1 MRMLL
6 NDMKRALERG
16 VKIRILTG
24 NYLGITQP
32 SALYL
37 IKSEL
42 GDRVDLRLYNETSRS
57 FHPKSYIFHYES
69 SNEIYIGSSNISKS
83 ALTSGIEWNYRFS
96 DTLDKKNYE
105 LFYATFEDLFL
116 NHSII
121 IDDEELK
128 RYSKAWKKPAVSK
141 DLAKYDATEDGEDR
155 NAENVRMLYR
165 PRGAQIEALYALQES
180 RMEGAAKGLV
190 YAATGIGKTY
200 LAAFD
205 SAKYKRVLFVAHREE
220 ILKQA
225 VVSFKNV
232 RNSADYGFFDGKEKD
247 RDKSVIFASVATLGR
262 TEYLNETYF
271 PADYFEYV
279 IIDEF
284 HHAVTDQYRRIVE
297 YFQPQFLL
305 GLTATP
311 ERMDGKNI
319 YEICDYNVP
328 YQISLKEAINKGMLV
343 PFHYYGVYDET
354 DYSGL
359 RIVKGRYDE
368 QELNQAYIGNERRYD
383 LIYKYYR
390 KYRSLRAIGFCC
402 SRQHAED
409 MAKEFCQRG
418 IASAA
423 VYSGENGAYA
433 EERNEAIRKLKNG
446 EIRVIF
452 SVDMFNPV
460 LEEFEAQLLKTDH
473 ELTGLYSKVFEEI
486 VGKVKRFG
494 GTKENET
501 IIQINSTLGRQ
512 ELIKDN
518 TVMTYKSGDQ
528 ELPESYNG
536 LGYLNLISIIIQIET
551 IMAEFRC
558 DSDKEKM
565 PADINILF
573 IEEPEAHT
581 HPQLQYIF
589 IKNIKELLREGKKCK
604 DGSDIVVQT
613 LITTHSS
620 HIVAECDFDDIKYFC
635 RVSPYAVISKN
646 LCSLEAEYKDETDPN
661 NKRYKFLKQYLTLNY
676 AEVFFADKVILYE
689 GDTERILLPAMMR
702 KIDQEEKA
710 SGMPLLS
717 QNISIIAAGANS
729 QLFSPLLAFLDIKT
743 LIITDIDAVKKKEIK
758 GKGTY
763 YVACEV
769 EKGEKTSNHAL
780 NYYFKEALENW
791 GRNDLTFFKKQNA
804 RQKVLSYIQK
814 NWQQNE
820 DGKLMIAYQTKEE
833 NGKEYY
839 PRSFEDAFFC
849 CNRQFII
856 DNISNFHCLK
866 NKKYF
871 DEKDESGIYQYSP
884 YELAEKCVKSKP
896 AFPMEVLLNSESDGK
911 CDYSNWKIPSY
922 IKEGLLW
929 LKQD

>member
-1 MRMLL
+1 MRKNIINIYNANVFSEGKGPGIRYDDFNLEFKLRLTDCIACKKSEWDNTDIQGIELFLYIEYNESDNIANISPLLMDLDPDNHMVVLKIEYVL
-6 NDMKRALERG
+6 NDINQLKMDYDKYFEKL
-16 VKIRILTG
+16 
-24 NYLGITQP
+24 
-32 SALYL
+32 
-37 IKSEL
+37 
-42 GDRVDLRLYNETSRS
+42 
-57 FHPKSYIFHYES
+57 S
-69 SNEIYIGSSNISKS
+69 SG
-83 ALTSGIEWNYRFS
+83 
-96 DTLDKKNYE
+96 KKNARNKQQ
-105 LFYATFEDLFL
+105 LFERF
-116 NHSII
+116 
-121 IDDEELK
+121 
-128 RYSKAWKKPAVSK
+128 
-141 DLAKYDATEDGEDR
+141 
-155 NAENVRMLYR
+155 M
-165 PRGAQIEALYALQES
+165 
-180 RMEGAAKGLV
+180 
-190 YAATGIGKTY
+190 
-200 LAAFD
+200 
-205 SAKYKRVLFVAHREE
+205 
-220 ILKQA
+220 
-225 VVSFKNV
+225 
-232 RNSADYGFFDGKEKD
+232 
-247 RDKSVIFASVATLGR
+247 RDKSKNYFKTVYKAIKYDYTIHECNPDIFTILDKNILHLS
-262 TEYLNETYF
+262 
-271 PADYFEYV
+271 
-279 IIDEF
+279 
-284 HHAVTDQYRRIVE
+284 RIVSIKSI
-297 YFQPQFLL
+297 
-305 GLTATP
+305 GAK
-311 ERMDGKNI
+311 R
-319 YEICDYNVP
+319 
-328 YQISLKEAINKGMLV
+328 
-343 PFHYYGVYDET
+343 ET
-354 DYSGL
+354 DNKENDTSLSSLSNQYYE
-359 RIVKGRYDE
+359 RVKG
-368 QELNQAYIGNERRYD
+368 
-383 LIYKYYR
+383 
-390 KYRSLRAIGFCC
+390 
-402 SRQHAED
+402 
-409 MAKEFCQRG
+409 
-418 IASAA
+418 
-423 VYSGENGAYA
+423 
-433 EERNEAIRKLKNG
+433 EAG
-446 EIRVIF
+446 
-452 SVDMFNPV
+452 DPV

-702 KIDQEEKA
+702 KIDQEEEA

>member
-1 MRMLL
+1 M
-6 NDMKRALERG
+6 EI
-16 VKIRILTG
+16 VKIRVK
-24 NYLGITQP
+24 NYRALKDFSMDWQKDLSLIIGKNNCGKTSLLSIMQTFFSEGKGPGIRYDDFN
-32 SALYL
+32 LEF
-37 IKSEL
+37 K
-42 GDRVDLRLYNETSRS
+42 LRLTDCIACKKTEWDNTDIQGIELFLYIEYNENDN
-57 FHPKSYIFHYES
+57 IA
-69 SNEIYIGSSNISKS
+69 NISPLLMDLDPDNHMVVLKIEYILNDIDQLKTDYNKYFEKLS
-83 ALTSGIEWNYRFS
+83 SG
-96 DTLDKKNYE
+96 KKNTRNKQQ
-105 LFYATFEDLFL
+105 LFERF
-116 NHSII
+116 
-121 IDDEELK
+121 
-128 RYSKAWKKPAVSK
+128 
-141 DLAKYDATEDGEDR
+141 
-155 NAENVRMLYR
+155 M
-165 PRGAQIEALYALQES
+165 
-180 RMEGAAKGLV
+180 
-190 YAATGIGKTY
+190 
-200 LAAFD
+200 
-205 SAKYKRVLFVAHREE
+205 
-220 ILKQA
+220 
-225 VVSFKNV
+225 
-232 RNSADYGFFDGKEKD
+232 
-247 RDKSVIFASVATLGR
+247 RDKSKNYFKTVYKAVKYDYTIHECNPDIFTILDKNILHLS
-262 TEYLNETYF
+262 
-271 PADYFEYV
+271 
-279 IIDEF
+279 
-284 HHAVTDQYRRIVE
+284 RIVSIKSI
-297 YFQPQFLL
+297 
-305 GLTATP
+305 GAK
-311 ERMDGKNI
+311 R
-319 YEICDYNVP
+319 
-328 YQISLKEAINKGMLV
+328 
-343 PFHYYGVYDET
+343 ET
-354 DYSGL
+354 DNKENDTSLSSLSNQYYE
-359 RIVKGRYDE
+359 RVKG
-368 QELNQAYIGNERRYD
+368 
-383 LIYKYYR
+383 
-390 KYRSLRAIGFCC
+390 
-402 SRQHAED
+402 
-409 MAKEFCQRG
+409 
-418 IASAA
+418 
-423 VYSGENGAYA
+423 
-433 EERNEAIRKLKNG
+433 EAG
-446 EIRVIF
+446 
-452 SVDMFNPV
+452 DPV

-473 ELTGLYSKVFEEI
+473 ELTGLYLKVFEEI
-486 VGKVKRFG
+486 VRKVKRFG

-518 TVMTYKSGDQ
+518 TIMTYKSGSQ

-702 KIDQEEKA
+702 KIDQEEETL
-710 SGMPLLS
+710 GMPLSS

-791 GRNDLTFFKKQNA
+791 GRNDLTFIKKRHA

>member
-1 MRMLL
+1 M
-6 NDMKRALERG
+6 EI
-16 VKIRILTG
+16 VKIRVK
-24 NYLGITQP
+24 NYRALKDFSMDWQKTLSLIIGKNNCGKTSLISIMQTFFSEGKGPGIRYDDFN
-32 SALYL
+32 LEF
-37 IKSEL
+37 K
-42 GDRVDLRLYNETSRS
+42 LRLTDCIACKKSVWDNTDIQGIELFLYIEYNESDN
-57 FHPKSYIFHYES
+57 IA
-69 SNEIYIGSSNISKS
+69 NISPLLMDLDPDNHMVVLKIEYVLNDINQLKMDYDKYFEKLS
-83 ALTSGIEWNYRFS
+83 SG
-96 DTLDKKNYE
+96 KKNARNKQQ
-105 LFYATFEDLFL
+105 LFERF
-116 NHSII
+116 
-121 IDDEELK
+121 
-128 RYSKAWKKPAVSK
+128 
-141 DLAKYDATEDGEDR
+141 
-155 NAENVRMLYR
+155 M
-165 PRGAQIEALYALQES
+165 
-180 RMEGAAKGLV
+180 
-190 YAATGIGKTY
+190 
-200 LAAFD
+200 
-205 SAKYKRVLFVAHREE
+205 
-220 ILKQA
+220 
-225 VVSFKNV
+225 
-232 RNSADYGFFDGKEKD
+232 
-247 RDKSVIFASVATLGR
+247 RDKSKNYFKTVYKAIKYDYTIHECNPDIFTILDKNILHLS
-262 TEYLNETYF
+262 
-271 PADYFEYV
+271 
-279 IIDEF
+279 
-284 HHAVTDQYRRIVE
+284 RIVSIKSI
-297 YFQPQFLL
+297 
-305 GLTATP
+305 GAK
-311 ERMDGKNI
+311 R
-319 YEICDYNVP
+319 
-328 YQISLKEAINKGMLV
+328 
-343 PFHYYGVYDET
+343 ET
-354 DYSGL
+354 DNKENDTSLSSLSNQYYE
-359 RIVKGRYDE
+359 RVKG
-368 QELNQAYIGNERRYD
+368 
-383 LIYKYYR
+383 
-390 KYRSLRAIGFCC
+390 
-402 SRQHAED
+402 
-409 MAKEFCQRG
+409 
-418 IASAA
+418 
-423 VYSGENGAYA
+423 
-433 EERNEAIRKLKNG
+433 EAG
-446 EIRVIF
+446 
-452 SVDMFNPV
+452 DPV

-702 KIDQEEKA
+702 KIDQEEEA

>member
-1 MRMLL
+1 M
-6 NDMKRALERG
+6 EI
-16 VKIRILTG
+16 VKIRVKNYRALKDFSMDWQKTLSLIIGKNNCGKTSLISIMQTFFSEGKGPGIRYDDFNLEFKLRLTDC
-24 NYLGITQP
+24 I
-32 SALYL
+32 ACK
-37 IKSEL
+37 KSEWDNTDIQGIEL
-42 GDRVDLRLYNETSRS
+42 FLYIEYNESDN
-57 FHPKSYIFHYES
+57 IA
-69 SNEIYIGSSNISKS
+69 NISPLLMDLDPDNHMVVLKIEYVLNDINQLKMDYDKYFEKLS
-83 ALTSGIEWNYRFS
+83 SG
-96 DTLDKKNYE
+96 KKNARNKQQ
-105 LFYATFEDLFL
+105 LFERF
-116 NHSII
+116 
-121 IDDEELK
+121 
-128 RYSKAWKKPAVSK
+128 
-141 DLAKYDATEDGEDR
+141 
-155 NAENVRMLYR
+155 M
-165 PRGAQIEALYALQES
+165 
-180 RMEGAAKGLV
+180 
-190 YAATGIGKTY
+190 
-200 LAAFD
+200 
-205 SAKYKRVLFVAHREE
+205 
-220 ILKQA
+220 
-225 VVSFKNV
+225 
-232 RNSADYGFFDGKEKD
+232 
-247 RDKSVIFASVATLGR
+247 RDKSKNYFKTVYKAIKYDYTIHECNPDIFTILDKNILHLS
-262 TEYLNETYF
+262 
-271 PADYFEYV
+271 
-279 IIDEF
+279 
-284 HHAVTDQYRRIVE
+284 RIVSIKSI
-297 YFQPQFLL
+297 
-305 GLTATP
+305 GAK
-311 ERMDGKNI
+311 R
-319 YEICDYNVP
+319 
-328 YQISLKEAINKGMLV
+328 
-343 PFHYYGVYDET
+343 ET
-354 DYSGL
+354 DNKENDTSLSSLSNQYYE
-359 RIVKGRYDE
+359 RVKG
-368 QELNQAYIGNERRYD
+368 
-383 LIYKYYR
+383 
-390 KYRSLRAIGFCC
+390 
-402 SRQHAED
+402 
-409 MAKEFCQRG
+409 
-418 IASAA
+418 
-423 VYSGENGAYA
+423 
-433 EERNEAIRKLKNG
+433 EAG
-446 EIRVIF
+446 
-452 SVDMFNPV
+452 DPV

-702 KIDQEEKA
+702 KIDQEEEA

-849 CNRQFII
+849 YASFFYHTIFHIWCIRII
-856 DNISNFHCLK
+856 
-866 NKKYF
+866 
-871 DEKDESGIYQYSP
+871 
-884 YELAEKCVKSKP
+884 
-896 AFPMEVLLNSESDGK
+896 
-911 CDYSNWKIPSY
+911 
-922 IKEGLLW
+922 
-929 LKQD
+929 

>member
-1 MRMLL
+1 M
-6 NDMKRALERG
+6 EI
-16 VKIRILTG
+16 VKIRVKNYRALKDFSMDWQKPLSLIIGKNNCGKTSLISIMQTFFSEGKGPGIRYDDFNLEFKLRLTDC
-24 NYLGITQP
+24 I
-32 SALYL
+32 ACK
-37 IKSEL
+37 KSEWDNTDIQGIEL
-42 GDRVDLRLYNETSRS
+42 FLYIEYNESDN
-57 FHPKSYIFHYES
+57 IA
-69 SNEIYIGSSNISKS
+69 NISPLLMDLDPDNHMVVLKIEYVLNDINQLKMDYDKYFEKLS
-83 ALTSGIEWNYRFS
+83 SG
-96 DTLDKKNYE
+96 KKNARNKQQ
-105 LFYATFEDLFL
+105 LFERF
-116 NHSII
+116 
-121 IDDEELK
+121 
-128 RYSKAWKKPAVSK
+128 
-141 DLAKYDATEDGEDR
+141 
-155 NAENVRMLYR
+155 M
-165 PRGAQIEALYALQES
+165 
-180 RMEGAAKGLV
+180 
-190 YAATGIGKTY
+190 
-200 LAAFD
+200 
-205 SAKYKRVLFVAHREE
+205 
-220 ILKQA
+220 
-225 VVSFKNV
+225 
-232 RNSADYGFFDGKEKD
+232 
-247 RDKSVIFASVATLGR
+247 RDKSKKYFKTVYKAIKYDYTIHECNPDIFTILDKNILHLS
-262 TEYLNETYF
+262 
-271 PADYFEYV
+271 
-279 IIDEF
+279 
-284 HHAVTDQYRRIVE
+284 RIVSIKSI
-297 YFQPQFLL
+297 
-305 GLTATP
+305 GAK
-311 ERMDGKNI
+311 R
-319 YEICDYNVP
+319 
-328 YQISLKEAINKGMLV
+328 
-343 PFHYYGVYDET
+343 ET
-354 DYSGL
+354 DNKENDTSLSSLSNQYYE
-359 RIVKGRYDE
+359 RVKG
-368 QELNQAYIGNERRYD
+368 
-383 LIYKYYR
+383 
-390 KYRSLRAIGFCC
+390 
-402 SRQHAED
+402 
-409 MAKEFCQRG
+409 
-418 IASAA
+418 
-423 VYSGENGAYA
+423 
-433 EERNEAIRKLKNG
+433 EAG
-446 EIRVIF
+446 
-452 SVDMFNPV
+452 DPV

-702 KIDQEEKA
+702 KIDQEEEA

-791 GRNDLTFFKKQNA
+791 GRNDLTNDLTFFKKQNA
-804 RQKVLSYIQK
+804 KQKVLSYIQK

>member
-1 MRMLL
+1 MDWQKTLSLIIGKNNCGKTSLISIMQTFFSEGKGPGIRYDDFNLEFKLRL
-6 NDMKRALERG
+6 NDCIACK
-16 VKIRILTG
+16 
-24 NYLGITQP
+24 
-32 SALYL
+32 
-37 IKSEL
+37 KSEWDNTDIQGIEL
-42 GDRVDLRLYNETSRS
+42 FLYIEYNESDN
-57 FHPKSYIFHYES
+57 IA
-69 SNEIYIGSSNISKS
+69 NISPLLMDLDPDNHMVVLKIEYVLNDINQLKMDYDKYFEKLS
-83 ALTSGIEWNYRFS
+83 SG
-96 DTLDKKNYE
+96 KKNARNKQQ
-105 LFYATFEDLFL
+105 LFERF
-116 NHSII
+116 
-121 IDDEELK
+121 
-128 RYSKAWKKPAVSK
+128 
-141 DLAKYDATEDGEDR
+141 
-155 NAENVRMLYR
+155 M
-165 PRGAQIEALYALQES
+165 
-180 RMEGAAKGLV
+180 
-190 YAATGIGKTY
+190 
-200 LAAFD
+200 
-205 SAKYKRVLFVAHREE
+205 
-220 ILKQA
+220 
-225 VVSFKNV
+225 
-232 RNSADYGFFDGKEKD
+232 
-247 RDKSVIFASVATLGR
+247 RDKSKNYFKTVYKAIKYDYTIHECNPDIFTILDKNILHLS
-262 TEYLNETYF
+262 
-271 PADYFEYV
+271 
-279 IIDEF
+279 
-284 HHAVTDQYRRIVE
+284 RIVSIKSI
-297 YFQPQFLL
+297 
-305 GLTATP
+305 GAK
-311 ERMDGKNI
+311 R
-319 YEICDYNVP
+319 
-328 YQISLKEAINKGMLV
+328 
-343 PFHYYGVYDET
+343 ET
-354 DYSGL
+354 DNKENDTSLSSLSNQYYE
-359 RIVKGRYDE
+359 RVKG
-368 QELNQAYIGNERRYD
+368 
-383 LIYKYYR
+383 
-390 KYRSLRAIGFCC
+390 
-402 SRQHAED
+402 
-409 MAKEFCQRG
+409 
-418 IASAA
+418 
-423 VYSGENGAYA
+423 
-433 EERNEAIRKLKNG
+433 EAG
-446 EIRVIF
+446 
-452 SVDMFNPV
+452 DPV

-702 KIDQEEKA
+702 KIDQEEEA

>member
-1 MRMLL
+1 M
-6 NDMKRALERG
+6 EI
-16 VKIRILTG
+16 VKIRVK
-24 NYLGITQP
+24 NYRALKDFSMDWQKTLSLIIGKNNCGKTSLISIMQTFFSEGKGPGIRYDDFNLEFKLRLNDCI
-32 SALYL
+32 ACK
-37 IKSEL
+37 KSEWDNTDIQGIEL
-42 GDRVDLRLYNETSRS
+42 FLYIEYNESDN
-57 FHPKSYIFHYES
+57 IA
-69 SNEIYIGSSNISKS
+69 NISPLLMDLDPDNHMVVLKIEYVLNDINQLKMDYDKYFEKLS
-83 ALTSGIEWNYRFS
+83 SG
-96 DTLDKKNYE
+96 KKNARNKQQ
-105 LFYATFEDLFL
+105 LFERF
-116 NHSII
+116 
-121 IDDEELK
+121 
-128 RYSKAWKKPAVSK
+128 
-141 DLAKYDATEDGEDR
+141 
-155 NAENVRMLYR
+155 M
-165 PRGAQIEALYALQES
+165 
-180 RMEGAAKGLV
+180 
-190 YAATGIGKTY
+190 
-200 LAAFD
+200 
-205 SAKYKRVLFVAHREE
+205 
-220 ILKQA
+220 
-225 VVSFKNV
+225 
-232 RNSADYGFFDGKEKD
+232 
-247 RDKSVIFASVATLGR
+247 RDKSKNYFKTVYKAIKYDYTIHECNPDIFTILDKNILHLS
-262 TEYLNETYF
+262 
-271 PADYFEYV
+271 
-279 IIDEF
+279 
-284 HHAVTDQYRRIVE
+284 RIVSIKSI
-297 YFQPQFLL
+297 
-305 GLTATP
+305 GAK
-311 ERMDGKNI
+311 R
-319 YEICDYNVP
+319 
-328 YQISLKEAINKGMLV
+328 
-343 PFHYYGVYDET
+343 ET
-354 DYSGL
+354 DNKENDTSLSSLSNQYYE
-359 RIVKGRYDE
+359 RVKG
-368 QELNQAYIGNERRYD
+368 
-383 LIYKYYR
+383 
-390 KYRSLRAIGFCC
+390 
-402 SRQHAED
+402 
-409 MAKEFCQRG
+409 
-418 IASAA
+418 
-423 VYSGENGAYA
+423 
-433 EERNEAIRKLKNG
+433 EAG
-446 EIRVIF
+446 
-452 SVDMFNPV
+452 DPV

-702 KIDQEEKA
+702 KIDQEEEA

-791 GRNDLTFFKKQNA
+791 GKNDLTFFKRQNA

>member
-1 MRMLL
+1 MDWQKDLSLIIGKNNCGKTSLLSIMQTFFSEGKGQGIRYDDFNLEFKLRLTNCIAYKKSEWDSTDIQGIELFLYIEYNENDNIANISPLLMDLDPDNHMVVLKIEYIL
-6 NDMKRALERG
+6 NDIDQLKTDYDKYFEKL
-16 VKIRILTG
+16 
-24 NYLGITQP
+24 
-32 SALYL
+32 
-37 IKSEL
+37 
-42 GDRVDLRLYNETSRS
+42 
-57 FHPKSYIFHYES
+57 S
-69 SNEIYIGSSNISKS
+69 SG
-83 ALTSGIEWNYRFS
+83 
-96 DTLDKKNYE
+96 KKNAKNKQQ
-105 LFYATFEDLFL
+105 LFERF
-116 NHSII
+116 
-121 IDDEELK
+121 
-128 RYSKAWKKPAVSK
+128 
-141 DLAKYDATEDGEDR
+141 
-155 NAENVRMLYR
+155 M
-165 PRGAQIEALYALQES
+165 
-180 RMEGAAKGLV
+180 
-190 YAATGIGKTY
+190 
-200 LAAFD
+200 
-205 SAKYKRVLFVAHREE
+205 
-220 ILKQA
+220 
-225 VVSFKNV
+225 
-232 RNSADYGFFDGKEKD
+232 
-247 RDKSVIFASVATLGR
+247 RDKSKNYFKTVYKAVKYDYTIHECNPDIFTILDKNILHLS
-262 TEYLNETYF
+262 
-271 PADYFEYV
+271 
-279 IIDEF
+279 
-284 HHAVTDQYRRIVE
+284 RIVSIKSI
-297 YFQPQFLL
+297 
-305 GLTATP
+305 GAK
-311 ERMDGKNI
+311 R
-319 YEICDYNVP
+319 
-328 YQISLKEAINKGMLV
+328 
-343 PFHYYGVYDET
+343 ET
-354 DYSGL
+354 DNKENDTSLSSLSNQYYE
-359 RIVKGRYDE
+359 RVKG
-368 QELNQAYIGNERRYD
+368 
-383 LIYKYYR
+383 
-390 KYRSLRAIGFCC
+390 
-402 SRQHAED
+402 
-409 MAKEFCQRG
+409 
-418 IASAA
+418 
-423 VYSGENGAYA
+423 
-433 EERNEAIRKLKNG
+433 EAG
-446 EIRVIF
+446 
-452 SVDMFNPV
+452 DPV

-486 VGKVKRFG
+486 VRKVKRFG

-518 TVMTYKSGDQ
+518 TIMTYKSGSQ

-604 DGSDIVVQT
+604 DGLDIVVQT

-702 KIDQEEKA
+702 KIDQEEETL
-710 SGMPLLS
+710 GMSLLS

-743 LIITDIDAVKKKEIK
+743 LIITDIDAVKKKKIK

-791 GRNDLTFFKKQNA
+791 GRNDLTFFKKRNA

>member
-1 MRMLL
+1 M
-6 NDMKRALERG
+6 EI
-16 VKIRILTG
+16 VKIRVKNYRALKDFSMDWQKTLSLIIGKNNCGKTSLISIMQTFFSEGKGPGIRYDDFNLEFKLRLTDC
-24 NYLGITQP
+24 I
-32 SALYL
+32 ACK
-37 IKSEL
+37 KSEWDNTDIQGIEL
-42 GDRVDLRLYNETSRS
+42 FLYIEYNESDN
-57 FHPKSYIFHYES
+57 IA
-69 SNEIYIGSSNISKS
+69 NISPLLMDLDPDNHMVVLKIEYVLNDINQLKMDYDKYFEKLS
-83 ALTSGIEWNYRFS
+83 SG
-96 DTLDKKNYE
+96 KKNARNKQQ
-105 LFYATFEDLFL
+105 LFERF
-116 NHSII
+116 
-121 IDDEELK
+121 
-128 RYSKAWKKPAVSK
+128 
-141 DLAKYDATEDGEDR
+141 
-155 NAENVRMLYR
+155 M
-165 PRGAQIEALYALQES
+165 
-180 RMEGAAKGLV
+180 
-190 YAATGIGKTY
+190 
-200 LAAFD
+200 
-205 SAKYKRVLFVAHREE
+205 
-220 ILKQA
+220 
-225 VVSFKNV
+225 
-232 RNSADYGFFDGKEKD
+232 
-247 RDKSVIFASVATLGR
+247 RDKSKNYFKTVYKAIKYDYTIHECNPDIFTILDKNILHLS
-262 TEYLNETYF
+262 
-271 PADYFEYV
+271 
-279 IIDEF
+279 
-284 HHAVTDQYRRIVE
+284 RIVSIKSI
-297 YFQPQFLL
+297 
-305 GLTATP
+305 GAK
-311 ERMDGKNI
+311 R
-319 YEICDYNVP
+319 
-328 YQISLKEAINKGMLV
+328 
-343 PFHYYGVYDET
+343 ET
-354 DYSGL
+354 DNKENDTSLSSLSNQYYE
-359 RIVKGRYDE
+359 RVKG
-368 QELNQAYIGNERRYD
+368 
-383 LIYKYYR
+383 
-390 KYRSLRAIGFCC
+390 
-402 SRQHAED
+402 
-409 MAKEFCQRG
+409 
-418 IASAA
+418 
-423 VYSGENGAYA
+423 
-433 EERNEAIRKLKNG
+433 EAG
-446 EIRVIF
+446 
-452 SVDMFNPV
+452 DPV

-702 KIDQEEKA
+702 KIDQEEEA

-780 NYYFKEALENW
+780 NYYFKEALENC
-791 GRNDLTFFKKQNA
+791 GRNDLTNDLTFFKKQNA

>member
-1 MRMLL
+1 M
-6 NDMKRALERG
+6 EI
-16 VKIRILTG
+16 VKIRVKNYRALKDFSMDWQKTLSLIIGKNNCGKTSLISIMQTFFSEGKGPGIRYDDFNLEFKLRLTDC
-24 NYLGITQP
+24 I
-32 SALYL
+32 ACK
-37 IKSEL
+37 KSEWDNTDIQGIEL
-42 GDRVDLRLYNETSRS
+42 FLYIEYNESDN
-57 FHPKSYIFHYES
+57 IA
-69 SNEIYIGSSNISKS
+69 NISPLLMDLDPDNHMVVLKIEYVLNDINQLKMDYDKYFEKLS
-83 ALTSGIEWNYRFS
+83 SG
-96 DTLDKKNYE
+96 KKNAKNKQQ
-105 LFYATFEDLFL
+105 LFERF
-116 NHSII
+116 
-121 IDDEELK
+121 
-128 RYSKAWKKPAVSK
+128 
-141 DLAKYDATEDGEDR
+141 
-155 NAENVRMLYR
+155 M
-165 PRGAQIEALYALQES
+165 
-180 RMEGAAKGLV
+180 
-190 YAATGIGKTY
+190 
-200 LAAFD
+200 
-205 SAKYKRVLFVAHREE
+205 
-220 ILKQA
+220 
-225 VVSFKNV
+225 
-232 RNSADYGFFDGKEKD
+232 
-247 RDKSVIFASVATLGR
+247 RDKSKNYFKTVYKAVKYDYTIHECNPDIFTILDKNILHLS
-262 TEYLNETYF
+262 
-271 PADYFEYV
+271 
-279 IIDEF
+279 
-284 HHAVTDQYRRIVE
+284 RIVSIKSI
-297 YFQPQFLL
+297 
-305 GLTATP
+305 GAK
-311 ERMDGKNI
+311 R
-319 YEICDYNVP
+319 
-328 YQISLKEAINKGMLV
+328 
-343 PFHYYGVYDET
+343 ET
-354 DYSGL
+354 DNKENDTSLSSLSNQYYE
-359 RIVKGRYDE
+359 RVKG
-368 QELNQAYIGNERRYD
+368 
-383 LIYKYYR
+383 
-390 KYRSLRAIGFCC
+390 
-402 SRQHAED
+402 
-409 MAKEFCQRG
+409 
-418 IASAA
+418 
-423 VYSGENGAYA
+423 
-433 EERNEAIRKLKNG
+433 EAG
-446 EIRVIF
+446 
-452 SVDMFNPV
+452 DPV

-486 VGKVKRFG
+486 VRKVKRFG

-518 TVMTYKSGDQ
+518 TIMTYKSGSQ

-604 DGSDIVVQT
+604 DGLDIVVQT

-702 KIDQEEKA
+702 KIDQEEETL
-710 SGMPLLS
+710 GMPLLS

-743 LIITDIDAVKKKEIK
+743 LIITDIDAVKKKKIK

-791 GRNDLTFFKKQNA
+791 GRNDLTFFKKRNA

>member
-1 MRMLL
+1 MDWQKDLSLIIGKNNCGKTSLLSIMQTFFSEGKGQGIRYDDFNLEFKLRLTNCIAYKKSEWDSTDIQGIELFLYIEYNENDNIANISPLLMDLDPDNHMVVLKIEYIL
-6 NDMKRALERG
+6 NDIDQLKTDYDKYFEKL
-16 VKIRILTG
+16 
-24 NYLGITQP
+24 
-32 SALYL
+32 
-37 IKSEL
+37 
-42 GDRVDLRLYNETSRS
+42 
-57 FHPKSYIFHYES
+57 S
-69 SNEIYIGSSNISKS
+69 SG
-83 ALTSGIEWNYRFS
+83 
-96 DTLDKKNYE
+96 KKNAKNKQQ
-105 LFYATFEDLFL
+105 LFERF
-116 NHSII
+116 
-121 IDDEELK
+121 
-128 RYSKAWKKPAVSK
+128 
-141 DLAKYDATEDGEDR
+141 
-155 NAENVRMLYR
+155 M
-165 PRGAQIEALYALQES
+165 
-180 RMEGAAKGLV
+180 
-190 YAATGIGKTY
+190 
-200 LAAFD
+200 
-205 SAKYKRVLFVAHREE
+205 
-220 ILKQA
+220 
-225 VVSFKNV
+225 
-232 RNSADYGFFDGKEKD
+232 
-247 RDKSVIFASVATLGR
+247 RDKSKNYFKTVYKAVKYDYTIHECNPDIFTILDKNILHLS
-262 TEYLNETYF
+262 
-271 PADYFEYV
+271 
-279 IIDEF
+279 
-284 HHAVTDQYRRIVE
+284 RIVSIKSI
-297 YFQPQFLL
+297 
-305 GLTATP
+305 GAK
-311 ERMDGKNI
+311 R
-319 YEICDYNVP
+319 
-328 YQISLKEAINKGMLV
+328 
-343 PFHYYGVYDET
+343 ET
-354 DYSGL
+354 DNKENDTSLSSLSNQYYE
-359 RIVKGRYDE
+359 RVKG
-368 QELNQAYIGNERRYD
+368 
-383 LIYKYYR
+383 
-390 KYRSLRAIGFCC
+390 
-402 SRQHAED
+402 
-409 MAKEFCQRG
+409 
-418 IASAA
+418 
-423 VYSGENGAYA
+423 
-433 EERNEAIRKLKNG
+433 EAG
-446 EIRVIF
+446 
-452 SVDMFNPV
+452 DPV

-486 VGKVKRFG
+486 VRKVKRFG

-518 TVMTYKSGDQ
+518 TIMTYKSGSQ

-604 DGSDIVVQT
+604 DGLDIVVQT

-702 KIDQEEKA
+702 KIDQEEETL
-710 SGMPLLS
+710 GMPLLS

-743 LIITDIDAVKKKEIK
+743 LIITDIDAVKKKKIK

>member
-1 MRMLL
+1 M
-6 NDMKRALERG
+6 EI
-16 VKIRILTG
+16 VKIRVKNYRALKNFSMDWQKDLSLIIGKNNCGKTSLLSIMQTFFSEGKGQGIRYDDFNLEFKLRLT
-24 NYLGITQP
+24 NCIAYK
-32 SALYL
+32 
-37 IKSEL
+37 KSEWDSTDIQGIEL
-42 GDRVDLRLYNETSRS
+42 FLYIEYNENDN
-57 FHPKSYIFHYES
+57 IA
-69 SNEIYIGSSNISKS
+69 NISPLLMDLDPDNHMVVLKIEYILNDIDQLKTDYDKYFEKLS
-83 ALTSGIEWNYRFS
+83 SG
-96 DTLDKKNYE
+96 KKNAKNKQQ
-105 LFYATFEDLFL
+105 LFERF
-116 NHSII
+116 
-121 IDDEELK
+121 
-128 RYSKAWKKPAVSK
+128 
-141 DLAKYDATEDGEDR
+141 
-155 NAENVRMLYR
+155 M
-165 PRGAQIEALYALQES
+165 
-180 RMEGAAKGLV
+180 
-190 YAATGIGKTY
+190 
-200 LAAFD
+200 
-205 SAKYKRVLFVAHREE
+205 
-220 ILKQA
+220 
-225 VVSFKNV
+225 
-232 RNSADYGFFDGKEKD
+232 
-247 RDKSVIFASVATLGR
+247 RDKSKNYFKTVYKAVKYDYTIHECNPDIFTILDKNILHLS
-262 TEYLNETYF
+262 
-271 PADYFEYV
+271 
-279 IIDEF
+279 
-284 HHAVTDQYRRIVE
+284 RIVSIKSI
-297 YFQPQFLL
+297 
-305 GLTATP
+305 GAK
-311 ERMDGKNI
+311 R
-319 YEICDYNVP
+319 
-328 YQISLKEAINKGMLV
+328 
-343 PFHYYGVYDET
+343 ET
-354 DYSGL
+354 DNKENDTSLSSLSNQYYE
-359 RIVKGRYDE
+359 RVKG
-368 QELNQAYIGNERRYD
+368 
-383 LIYKYYR
+383 
-390 KYRSLRAIGFCC
+390 
-402 SRQHAED
+402 
-409 MAKEFCQRG
+409 
-418 IASAA
+418 
-423 VYSGENGAYA
+423 
-433 EERNEAIRKLKNG
+433 EAG
-446 EIRVIF
+446 
-452 SVDMFNPV
+452 DPV

-486 VGKVKRFG
+486 VRKVKRFG

-518 TVMTYKSGDQ
+518 TIMTYKSGSQ

-604 DGSDIVVQT
+604 DGLDIVVQT

-702 KIDQEEKA
+702 KIDQEEETL
-710 SGMPLLS
+710 GMPLLS

-743 LIITDIDAVKKKEIK
+743 LIITDIDAVKKKKIK

-791 GRNDLTFFKKQNA
+791 GRNDLTFFKKRNA

-849 CNRQFII
+849 
-856 DNISNFHCLK
+856 
-866 NKKYF
+866 
-871 DEKDESGIYQYSP
+871 
-884 YELAEKCVKSKP
+884 
-896 AFPMEVLLNSESDGK
+896 
-911 CDYSNWKIPSY
+911 WKIVLNLVQMRILLKS
-922 IKEGLLW
+922 GLNYVNVW
-929 LKQD
+929 RE

>member
-1 MRMLL
+1 M
-6 NDMKRALERG
+6 EI
-16 VKIRILTG
+16 VKIRVKNYRALKNFSMDWQKDLSLIIGKNNCGKTSLLSIMQTFFSEGKGQGIRYDDFNLEFKLRLT
-24 NYLGITQP
+24 NCIAYK
-32 SALYL
+32 
-37 IKSEL
+37 KSEWDSTDIQGIEL
-42 GDRVDLRLYNETSRS
+42 FLYIEYNENDN
-57 FHPKSYIFHYES
+57 IA
-69 SNEIYIGSSNISKS
+69 NISPLLMDLDPDNHMVVLKIEYILNDIDQLKTDYDKYFEKLS
-83 ALTSGIEWNYRFS
+83 SG
-96 DTLDKKNYE
+96 KKNAKNKQQ
-105 LFYATFEDLFL
+105 LFERF
-116 NHSII
+116 
-121 IDDEELK
+121 
-128 RYSKAWKKPAVSK
+128 
-141 DLAKYDATEDGEDR
+141 
-155 NAENVRMLYR
+155 M
-165 PRGAQIEALYALQES
+165 
-180 RMEGAAKGLV
+180 
-190 YAATGIGKTY
+190 
-200 LAAFD
+200 
-205 SAKYKRVLFVAHREE
+205 
-220 ILKQA
+220 
-225 VVSFKNV
+225 
-232 RNSADYGFFDGKEKD
+232 
-247 RDKSVIFASVATLGR
+247 RDKSKNYFKTVYKAVKYDYTIHECNPDIFTILDKNILHLS
-262 TEYLNETYF
+262 
-271 PADYFEYV
+271 
-279 IIDEF
+279 
-284 HHAVTDQYRRIVE
+284 RIVSIKSI
-297 YFQPQFLL
+297 
-305 GLTATP
+305 GAK
-311 ERMDGKNI
+311 R
-319 YEICDYNVP
+319 
-328 YQISLKEAINKGMLV
+328 
-343 PFHYYGVYDET
+343 ET
-354 DYSGL
+354 DNKENDTSLSSLSNQYYE
-359 RIVKGRYDE
+359 RVKG
-368 QELNQAYIGNERRYD
+368 
-383 LIYKYYR
+383 
-390 KYRSLRAIGFCC
+390 
-402 SRQHAED
+402 
-409 MAKEFCQRG
+409 
-418 IASAA
+418 
-423 VYSGENGAYA
+423 
-433 EERNEAIRKLKNG
+433 EAG
-446 EIRVIF
+446 
-452 SVDMFNPV
+452 DPV

-486 VGKVKRFG
+486 VRKVKRFG

-518 TVMTYKSGDQ
+518 TIMTYKSGSQ

-702 KIDQEEKA
+702 KIDQEEETL
-710 SGMPLLS
+710 GMPLLS

-743 LIITDIDAVKKKEIK
+743 LIITDIDAVKKKKIK

-791 GRNDLTFFKKQNA
+791 GRNDLTFFKKRNA

>member
-1 MRMLL
+1 M
-6 NDMKRALERG
+6 EI
-16 VKIRILTG
+16 VKIRVK
-24 NYLGITQP
+24 NYRALKDFSMDWQKTLSLIIGKNNCGKTSLISIMQTFFSEGKGPGIRYDDFNLEFKLRLNDCI
-32 SALYL
+32 ACK
-37 IKSEL
+37 KSEWDNTDIQGIEL
-42 GDRVDLRLYNETSRS
+42 FLYIEYNESDN
-57 FHPKSYIFHYES
+57 IA
-69 SNEIYIGSSNISKS
+69 NISPLLMDLDPDNHMVVLKIEYVLNDINQLKMDYDKYFEKLS
-83 ALTSGIEWNYRFS
+83 SG
-96 DTLDKKNYE
+96 KKNARNKQQ
-105 LFYATFEDLFL
+105 LFERF
-116 NHSII
+116 
-121 IDDEELK
+121 
-128 RYSKAWKKPAVSK
+128 
-141 DLAKYDATEDGEDR
+141 
-155 NAENVRMLYR
+155 M
-165 PRGAQIEALYALQES
+165 
-180 RMEGAAKGLV
+180 
-190 YAATGIGKTY
+190 
-200 LAAFD
+200 
-205 SAKYKRVLFVAHREE
+205 
-220 ILKQA
+220 
-225 VVSFKNV
+225 
-232 RNSADYGFFDGKEKD
+232 
-247 RDKSVIFASVATLGR
+247 RDKSKNYFKTVYKAIKYDYTIHECNPDIFTILDKNILHLS
-262 TEYLNETYF
+262 
-271 PADYFEYV
+271 
-279 IIDEF
+279 
-284 HHAVTDQYRRIVE
+284 RIVSIKSI
-297 YFQPQFLL
+297 
-305 GLTATP
+305 GAK
-311 ERMDGKNI
+311 R
-319 YEICDYNVP
+319 
-328 YQISLKEAINKGMLV
+328 
-343 PFHYYGVYDET
+343 ET
-354 DYSGL
+354 DNKENDTSLSSLSNQYYE
-359 RIVKGRYDE
+359 RVKG
-368 QELNQAYIGNERRYD
+368 
-383 LIYKYYR
+383 
-390 KYRSLRAIGFCC
+390 
-402 SRQHAED
+402 
-409 MAKEFCQRG
+409 
-418 IASAA
+418 
-423 VYSGENGAYA
+423 
-433 EERNEAIRKLKNG
+433 EAG
-446 EIRVIF
+446 
-452 SVDMFNPV
+452 DPV

-702 KIDQEEKA
+702 KIDQEEEA

-791 GRNDLTFFKKQNA
+791 GKNDLTFFKRQNA

-814 NWQQNE
+814 T
-820 DGKLMIAYQTKEE
+820 G
-833 NGKEYY
+833 
-839 PRSFEDAFFC
+839 
-849 CNRQFII
+849 
-856 DNISNFHCLK
+856 
-866 NKKYF
+866 NKMKMA
-871 DEKDESGIYQYSP
+871 SS
-884 YELAEKCVKSKP
+884 
-896 AFPMEVLLNSESDGK
+896 
-911 CDYSNWKIPSY
+911 
-922 IKEGLLW
+922 
-929 LKQD
+929 

>member
-1 MRMLL
+1 M
-6 NDMKRALERG
+6 EI
-16 VKIRILTG
+16 VKIRVKNYRALKDFSMDWQKTLSLIIGKNNCGKTSLISIMQTFFSEGKGPGIRYDDFNLEFKLRLTDC
-24 NYLGITQP
+24 I
-32 SALYL
+32 ACK
-37 IKSEL
+37 KSEWDNTDIQGIEL
-42 GDRVDLRLYNETSRS
+42 FLYIEYNESDN
-57 FHPKSYIFHYES
+57 IA
-69 SNEIYIGSSNISKS
+69 NISPLLMDLDPDNHMVVLKIEYVLNDIDQLKTDYNKYFEKLS
-83 ALTSGIEWNYRFS
+83 SG
-96 DTLDKKNYE
+96 KKNTRNKQQ
-105 LFYATFEDLFL
+105 LFERF
-116 NHSII
+116 
-121 IDDEELK
+121 
-128 RYSKAWKKPAVSK
+128 
-141 DLAKYDATEDGEDR
+141 
-155 NAENVRMLYR
+155 M
-165 PRGAQIEALYALQES
+165 
-180 RMEGAAKGLV
+180 
-190 YAATGIGKTY
+190 
-200 LAAFD
+200 
-205 SAKYKRVLFVAHREE
+205 
-220 ILKQA
+220 
-225 VVSFKNV
+225 
-232 RNSADYGFFDGKEKD
+232 
-247 RDKSVIFASVATLGR
+247 RDKSKNYFKTVYKAVKYDYTIHECNPDIFTILDKNILHLS
-262 TEYLNETYF
+262 
-271 PADYFEYV
+271 
-279 IIDEF
+279 
-284 HHAVTDQYRRIVE
+284 RIVSIKSI
-297 YFQPQFLL
+297 
-305 GLTATP
+305 GAK
-311 ERMDGKNI
+311 R
-319 YEICDYNVP
+319 
-328 YQISLKEAINKGMLV
+328 
-343 PFHYYGVYDET
+343 ET
-354 DYSGL
+354 DNKENDTSLSSLSNQYYE
-359 RIVKGRYDE
+359 RVKG
-368 QELNQAYIGNERRYD
+368 
-383 LIYKYYR
+383 
-390 KYRSLRAIGFCC
+390 
-402 SRQHAED
+402 
-409 MAKEFCQRG
+409 
-418 IASAA
+418 
-423 VYSGENGAYA
+423 
-433 EERNEAIRKLKNG
+433 EAG
-446 EIRVIF
+446 
-452 SVDMFNPV
+452 DPV

-565 PADINILF
+565 PSDINILF

-702 KIDQEEKA
+702 KIDQEEEA

-791 GRNDLTFFKKQNA
+791 EINDLTFFKKQNA

>member
-1 MRMLL
+1 M
-6 NDMKRALERG
+6 EI
-16 VKIRILTG
+16 VKIRVK
-24 NYLGITQP
+24 NYRALKDFSMDWQKDLSLIIGKNNCGKTSLLSIMQTFFSEGKGPGIRYDDFN
-32 SALYL
+32 LEF
-37 IKSEL
+37 K
-42 GDRVDLRLYNETSRS
+42 LRLTDCIACKKTEWDNTDIQGIELFLYIEYNENDN
-57 FHPKSYIFHYES
+57 IA
-69 SNEIYIGSSNISKS
+69 NISPLLMDLDPDNHMVVLKIEYILNDIDQLKTDYNKYFEKLS
-83 ALTSGIEWNYRFS
+83 SG
-96 DTLDKKNYE
+96 KKNTRNKQQ
-105 LFYATFEDLFL
+105 LFERF
-116 NHSII
+116 
-121 IDDEELK
+121 
-128 RYSKAWKKPAVSK
+128 
-141 DLAKYDATEDGEDR
+141 
-155 NAENVRMLYR
+155 M
-165 PRGAQIEALYALQES
+165 
-180 RMEGAAKGLV
+180 
-190 YAATGIGKTY
+190 
-200 LAAFD
+200 
-205 SAKYKRVLFVAHREE
+205 
-220 ILKQA
+220 
-225 VVSFKNV
+225 
-232 RNSADYGFFDGKEKD
+232 
-247 RDKSVIFASVATLGR
+247 RDKSKNYFKTVYKAVKYDYTIHECNPDIFTILDKNILHLS
-262 TEYLNETYF
+262 
-271 PADYFEYV
+271 
-279 IIDEF
+279 
-284 HHAVTDQYRRIVE
+284 RIVSIKSI
-297 YFQPQFLL
+297 
-305 GLTATP
+305 GAK
-311 ERMDGKNI
+311 R
-319 YEICDYNVP
+319 
-328 YQISLKEAINKGMLV
+328 
-343 PFHYYGVYDET
+343 ET
-354 DYSGL
+354 DNKENDTSLSSLSNQYYE
-359 RIVKGRYDE
+359 RVKG
-368 QELNQAYIGNERRYD
+368 
-383 LIYKYYR
+383 
-390 KYRSLRAIGFCC
+390 
-402 SRQHAED
+402 
-409 MAKEFCQRG
+409 
-418 IASAA
+418 
-423 VYSGENGAYA
+423 
-433 EERNEAIRKLKNG
+433 EAG
-446 EIRVIF
+446 
-452 SVDMFNPV
+452 DPV

-473 ELTGLYSKVFEEI
+473 ELTGLYLKVFEEI
-486 VGKVKRFG
+486 VRKVKRFG

-518 TVMTYKSGDQ
+518 TIMTYKSGSQ

-702 KIDQEEKA
+702 KIDQEEETL
-710 SGMPLLS
+710 GMPLSS

-791 GRNDLTFFKKQNA
+791 GRNDLTFFKKRNA

>member
-1 MRMLL
+1 MDWQKTLSLIIGKNNCGKTSLISIMQTFFSEGKGPGIRYDDFNLEFKLRLTDCIACKKSEWDNTDIQGIELFLYIEYNESDNIANISPLLMDLDPDNHMVVLKIEYVL
-6 NDMKRALERG
+6 NDINQLKMDYDKYFEKL
-16 VKIRILTG
+16 
-24 NYLGITQP
+24 
-32 SALYL
+32 
-37 IKSEL
+37 
-42 GDRVDLRLYNETSRS
+42 
-57 FHPKSYIFHYES
+57 S
-69 SNEIYIGSSNISKS
+69 SG
-83 ALTSGIEWNYRFS
+83 
-96 DTLDKKNYE
+96 KKNARNKQQ
-105 LFYATFEDLFL
+105 LFERF
-116 NHSII
+116 
-121 IDDEELK
+121 
-128 RYSKAWKKPAVSK
+128 
-141 DLAKYDATEDGEDR
+141 
-155 NAENVRMLYR
+155 M
-165 PRGAQIEALYALQES
+165 
-180 RMEGAAKGLV
+180 
-190 YAATGIGKTY
+190 
-200 LAAFD
+200 
-205 SAKYKRVLFVAHREE
+205 
-220 ILKQA
+220 
-225 VVSFKNV
+225 
-232 RNSADYGFFDGKEKD
+232 
-247 RDKSVIFASVATLGR
+247 RDKSKNYFKTVYKAIKYDYTIHECNPDIFTILDKNILHLS
-262 TEYLNETYF
+262 
-271 PADYFEYV
+271 
-279 IIDEF
+279 
-284 HHAVTDQYRRIVE
+284 RIVSIKSI
-297 YFQPQFLL
+297 
-305 GLTATP
+305 GAK
-311 ERMDGKNI
+311 R
-319 YEICDYNVP
+319 
-328 YQISLKEAINKGMLV
+328 
-343 PFHYYGVYDET
+343 ET
-354 DYSGL
+354 DNKENDTSLSSLSNQYYE
-359 RIVKGRYDE
+359 RVKG
-368 QELNQAYIGNERRYD
+368 
-383 LIYKYYR
+383 
-390 KYRSLRAIGFCC
+390 
-402 SRQHAED
+402 
-409 MAKEFCQRG
+409 
-418 IASAA
+418 
-423 VYSGENGAYA
+423 
-433 EERNEAIRKLKNG
+433 EAG
-446 EIRVIF
+446 
-452 SVDMFNPV
+452 DPV

-702 KIDQEEKA
+702 KIDQEEEA

-791 GRNDLTFFKKQNA
+791 GRNDLTNDLTFFKKQNA

>member
-1 MRMLL
+1 MDWQKPLSLIIGKNNCGKTSLISIMQTFFSEGKGPGIRYDDFNLEFKLRLTDCIACKKSEWDNTDIQGIELFLYIEYNESDNIANISPLLMDLDPDNHMVVLKIEYVL
-6 NDMKRALERG
+6 NDINQLKMDYDKYFEKL
-16 VKIRILTG
+16 
-24 NYLGITQP
+24 
-32 SALYL
+32 
-37 IKSEL
+37 
-42 GDRVDLRLYNETSRS
+42 
-57 FHPKSYIFHYES
+57 S
-69 SNEIYIGSSNISKS
+69 SG
-83 ALTSGIEWNYRFS
+83 
-96 DTLDKKNYE
+96 KKNARNKQQ
-105 LFYATFEDLFL
+105 LFERF
-116 NHSII
+116 
-121 IDDEELK
+121 
-128 RYSKAWKKPAVSK
+128 
-141 DLAKYDATEDGEDR
+141 
-155 NAENVRMLYR
+155 M
-165 PRGAQIEALYALQES
+165 
-180 RMEGAAKGLV
+180 
-190 YAATGIGKTY
+190 
-200 LAAFD
+200 
-205 SAKYKRVLFVAHREE
+205 
-220 ILKQA
+220 
-225 VVSFKNV
+225 
-232 RNSADYGFFDGKEKD
+232 
-247 RDKSVIFASVATLGR
+247 RDKSKNYFKTVYKAIKYDYTIHECNPDIFTILDKNILHLS
-262 TEYLNETYF
+262 
-271 PADYFEYV
+271 
-279 IIDEF
+279 
-284 HHAVTDQYRRIVE
+284 RIVSIKSI
-297 YFQPQFLL
+297 
-305 GLTATP
+305 GAK
-311 ERMDGKNI
+311 R
-319 YEICDYNVP
+319 
-328 YQISLKEAINKGMLV
+328 
-343 PFHYYGVYDET
+343 ET
-354 DYSGL
+354 DNKENDTSLSSLSNQYYE
-359 RIVKGRYDE
+359 RVKG
-368 QELNQAYIGNERRYD
+368 
-383 LIYKYYR
+383 
-390 KYRSLRAIGFCC
+390 
-402 SRQHAED
+402 
-409 MAKEFCQRG
+409 
-418 IASAA
+418 
-423 VYSGENGAYA
+423 
-433 EERNEAIRKLKNG
+433 EAG
-446 EIRVIF
+446 
-452 SVDMFNPV
+452 DPV

-573 IEEPEAHT
+573 VEEPEAHT

-702 KIDQEEKA
+702 KIDQEEEA

-791 GRNDLTFFKKQNA
+791 GRNDLTNDLTFFKKQNA
-804 RQKVLSYIQK
+804 KQKVLSYIQK

-839 PRSFEDAFFC
+839 SRSFEDAFFC

>member
-1 MRMLL
+1 M
-6 NDMKRALERG
+6 EI
-16 VKIRILTG
+16 VKIRVKNYRALKNFSMDWQKDLSLIIGKNNCGKTSLLSIMQTFFSEGKGQGIRYDDFNLEFKLRLT
-24 NYLGITQP
+24 NCIAYK
-32 SALYL
+32 
-37 IKSEL
+37 KSEWDSTDIQGIEL
-42 GDRVDLRLYNETSRS
+42 FLYIEYNENDN
-57 FHPKSYIFHYES
+57 IA
-69 SNEIYIGSSNISKS
+69 NISPLLMDLDPDNHMVVLKIEYILNDIDQLKTDYDKYFEKLS
-83 ALTSGIEWNYRFS
+83 SG
-96 DTLDKKNYE
+96 KKNAKNKQQ
-105 LFYATFEDLFL
+105 LFERF
-116 NHSII
+116 
-121 IDDEELK
+121 
-128 RYSKAWKKPAVSK
+128 
-141 DLAKYDATEDGEDR
+141 
-155 NAENVRMLYR
+155 M
-165 PRGAQIEALYALQES
+165 
-180 RMEGAAKGLV
+180 
-190 YAATGIGKTY
+190 
-200 LAAFD
+200 
-205 SAKYKRVLFVAHREE
+205 
-220 ILKQA
+220 
-225 VVSFKNV
+225 
-232 RNSADYGFFDGKEKD
+232 
-247 RDKSVIFASVATLGR
+247 RDKSKNYFKTVYKAVKYDYTIHECNPDIFTILDKNILHLS
-262 TEYLNETYF
+262 
-271 PADYFEYV
+271 
-279 IIDEF
+279 
-284 HHAVTDQYRRIVE
+284 RIVSIKSI
-297 YFQPQFLL
+297 
-305 GLTATP
+305 GAK
-311 ERMDGKNI
+311 R
-319 YEICDYNVP
+319 
-328 YQISLKEAINKGMLV
+328 
-343 PFHYYGVYDET
+343 ET
-354 DYSGL
+354 DNKENDTSLSSLSNQYYE
-359 RIVKGRYDE
+359 RVKG
-368 QELNQAYIGNERRYD
+368 
-383 LIYKYYR
+383 
-390 KYRSLRAIGFCC
+390 
-402 SRQHAED
+402 
-409 MAKEFCQRG
+409 
-418 IASAA
+418 
-423 VYSGENGAYA
+423 
-433 EERNEAIRKLKNG
+433 EAG
-446 EIRVIF
+446 
-452 SVDMFNPV
+452 DPV

-486 VGKVKRFG
+486 VRKVKRFG

-518 TVMTYKSGDQ
+518 TIMTYKSGSQ

-604 DGSDIVVQT
+604 DGLDIVVQT

-702 KIDQEEKA
+702 KIDQEEETL
-710 SGMPLLS
+710 GMPLLS

-743 LIITDIDAVKKKEIK
+743 LIITDIDAVKKKKIK

-791 GRNDLTFFKKQNA
+791 GRNDLTFFKKRNA

>member
-1 MRMLL
+1 MDWQKPLSLIIGKNNCGKTSLISIMQTFFSEGKGPGIRYDDFNLEFKLRLTDCIACKKSEWDNTDIQGIELFLYIEYNESDNIANISPLLMDLDPDNHMVVLKIEYVL
-6 NDMKRALERG
+6 NDINQLKMDYDKYFEKL
-16 VKIRILTG
+16 
-24 NYLGITQP
+24 
-32 SALYL
+32 
-37 IKSEL
+37 
-42 GDRVDLRLYNETSRS
+42 
-57 FHPKSYIFHYES
+57 S
-69 SNEIYIGSSNISKS
+69 SG
-83 ALTSGIEWNYRFS
+83 
-96 DTLDKKNYE
+96 KKNARNKQQ
-105 LFYATFEDLFL
+105 LFERF
-116 NHSII
+116 
-121 IDDEELK
+121 
-128 RYSKAWKKPAVSK
+128 
-141 DLAKYDATEDGEDR
+141 
-155 NAENVRMLYR
+155 M
-165 PRGAQIEALYALQES
+165 
-180 RMEGAAKGLV
+180 
-190 YAATGIGKTY
+190 
-200 LAAFD
+200 
-205 SAKYKRVLFVAHREE
+205 
-220 ILKQA
+220 
-225 VVSFKNV
+225 
-232 RNSADYGFFDGKEKD
+232 
-247 RDKSVIFASVATLGR
+247 RDKSKNYFKTIYKAIKYDYTIHECNPDIFTILDKNILHLS
-262 TEYLNETYF
+262 
-271 PADYFEYV
+271 
-279 IIDEF
+279 
-284 HHAVTDQYRRIVE
+284 RIVSIKSI
-297 YFQPQFLL
+297 
-305 GLTATP
+305 GAK
-311 ERMDGKNI
+311 R
-319 YEICDYNVP
+319 
-328 YQISLKEAINKGMLV
+328 
-343 PFHYYGVYDET
+343 ET
-354 DYSGL
+354 DNKENDTSLSSLSNQYYE
-359 RIVKGRYDE
+359 RVKG
-368 QELNQAYIGNERRYD
+368 
-383 LIYKYYR
+383 
-390 KYRSLRAIGFCC
+390 
-402 SRQHAED
+402 
-409 MAKEFCQRG
+409 
-418 IASAA
+418 
-423 VYSGENGAYA
+423 
-433 EERNEAIRKLKNG
+433 EAG
-446 EIRVIF
+446 
-452 SVDMFNPV
+452 DPV

-702 KIDQEEKA
+702 KIDQEEEA

-791 GRNDLTFFKKQNA
+791 GRNDLTNDLTFFKKQNA
-804 RQKVLSYIQK
+804 KQKVLSYIQK

>member
-1 MRMLL
+1 MDWQKDLSLIIGKNNCGKTSLLSIMQTFFSEGKGPGIRYDDFNLEFKLRLTDCIACKKTEWDNTDIQGIELFLYIEYNENDNIANISPLLMDLDPDNHMVVLKIEYIL
-6 NDMKRALERG
+6 NDIDQLK
-16 VKIRILTG
+16 T
-24 NYLGITQP
+24 
-32 SALYL
+32 
-37 IKSEL
+37 
-42 GDRVDLRLYNETSRS
+42 DYNKYFE
-57 FHPKSYIFHYES
+57 KLS
-69 SNEIYIGSSNISKS
+69 SG
-83 ALTSGIEWNYRFS
+83 
-96 DTLDKKNYE
+96 KKNTRNKQQ
-105 LFYATFEDLFL
+105 LFERF
-116 NHSII
+116 
-121 IDDEELK
+121 
-128 RYSKAWKKPAVSK
+128 
-141 DLAKYDATEDGEDR
+141 
-155 NAENVRMLYR
+155 M
-165 PRGAQIEALYALQES
+165 
-180 RMEGAAKGLV
+180 
-190 YAATGIGKTY
+190 
-200 LAAFD
+200 
-205 SAKYKRVLFVAHREE
+205 
-220 ILKQA
+220 
-225 VVSFKNV
+225 
-232 RNSADYGFFDGKEKD
+232 
-247 RDKSVIFASVATLGR
+247 RDKSKNYFKTVYKAVKYDYTIHECNPDIFTILDKNILHLS
-262 TEYLNETYF
+262 
-271 PADYFEYV
+271 
-279 IIDEF
+279 
-284 HHAVTDQYRRIVE
+284 RIVSIKSI
-297 YFQPQFLL
+297 
-305 GLTATP
+305 GAK
-311 ERMDGKNI
+311 R
-319 YEICDYNVP
+319 
-328 YQISLKEAINKGMLV
+328 
-343 PFHYYGVYDET
+343 ET
-354 DYSGL
+354 DNKENDTSLSSLSNQYYE
-359 RIVKGRYDE
+359 RVKG
-368 QELNQAYIGNERRYD
+368 
-383 LIYKYYR
+383 
-390 KYRSLRAIGFCC
+390 
-402 SRQHAED
+402 
-409 MAKEFCQRG
+409 
-418 IASAA
+418 
-423 VYSGENGAYA
+423 
-433 EERNEAIRKLKNG
+433 EAG
-446 EIRVIF
+446 
-452 SVDMFNPV
+452 DPV

-473 ELTGLYSKVFEEI
+473 ELTGLYLKVFEEI
-486 VGKVKRFG
+486 VRKVKRFG

-518 TVMTYKSGDQ
+518 TIMTYKSGSQ

-702 KIDQEEKA
+702 KIDQEEETL
-710 SGMPLLS
+710 GMPLSS

-791 GRNDLTFFKKQNA
+791 GRNDLTFFKKRNA

>member
-1 MRMLL
+1 M
-6 NDMKRALERG
+6 EI
-16 VKIRILTG
+16 VKIRVKNYRALKNFSMDWQKDLSLIIGKNNCGKTSLLSIMQTFFSEGKGQGIRYDDFNLEFKLRLT
-24 NYLGITQP
+24 NCIAYK
-32 SALYL
+32 
-37 IKSEL
+37 KSEWDSTDIQGIEL
-42 GDRVDLRLYNETSRS
+42 FLYIEYNENDN
-57 FHPKSYIFHYES
+57 IA
-69 SNEIYIGSSNISKS
+69 NISPLLMDLDPDNHMVVLKIEYILNDIDQLKTDYDKYFEKLS
-83 ALTSGIEWNYRFS
+83 SG
-96 DTLDKKNYE
+96 KKNAKNKQQ
-105 LFYATFEDLFL
+105 LFERF
-116 NHSII
+116 
-121 IDDEELK
+121 
-128 RYSKAWKKPAVSK
+128 
-141 DLAKYDATEDGEDR
+141 
-155 NAENVRMLYR
+155 M
-165 PRGAQIEALYALQES
+165 
-180 RMEGAAKGLV
+180 
-190 YAATGIGKTY
+190 
-200 LAAFD
+200 
-205 SAKYKRVLFVAHREE
+205 
-220 ILKQA
+220 
-225 VVSFKNV
+225 
-232 RNSADYGFFDGKEKD
+232 
-247 RDKSVIFASVATLGR
+247 RDKSKNYFKTVYKAVKYDYTIHECNPDIFTILDKNILHLS
-262 TEYLNETYF
+262 
-271 PADYFEYV
+271 
-279 IIDEF
+279 
-284 HHAVTDQYRRIVE
+284 RIVSIKSI
-297 YFQPQFLL
+297 
-305 GLTATP
+305 GAK
-311 ERMDGKNI
+311 R
-319 YEICDYNVP
+319 
-328 YQISLKEAINKGMLV
+328 
-343 PFHYYGVYDET
+343 ET
-354 DYSGL
+354 DNKENDTSLSSLSNQYYE
-359 RIVKGRYDE
+359 RVKG
-368 QELNQAYIGNERRYD
+368 
-383 LIYKYYR
+383 
-390 KYRSLRAIGFCC
+390 
-402 SRQHAED
+402 
-409 MAKEFCQRG
+409 
-418 IASAA
+418 
-423 VYSGENGAYA
+423 
-433 EERNEAIRKLKNG
+433 EAG
-446 EIRVIF
+446 
-452 SVDMFNPV
+452 DPV

-486 VGKVKRFG
+486 VRKVKRFG

-518 TVMTYKSGDQ
+518 TIMTYKSGSQ

-604 DGSDIVVQT
+604 DGLDIVVQT

-702 KIDQEEKA
+702 KIDQEEETL
-710 SGMPLLS
+710 GMPLLS

-743 LIITDIDAVKKKEIK
+743 LIITDIDAVKKKKIK

-791 GRNDLTFFKKQNA
+791 GRNDLTFFKKRNA

-911 CDYSNWKIPSY
+911 SDYSNWKIPSY

>member
-1 MRMLL
+1 M
-6 NDMKRALERG
+6 EI
-16 VKIRILTG
+16 VKIRVK
-24 NYLGITQP
+24 NYRALKDFSMDWQKDLSLIIGKNNCGKTSLLSIMQTFFSEGKGPGIRYDDFN
-32 SALYL
+32 LEF
-37 IKSEL
+37 K
-42 GDRVDLRLYNETSRS
+42 LRLTDCIACKKTEWDNTDIQGIELFLYIEYNENDN
-57 FHPKSYIFHYES
+57 IA
-69 SNEIYIGSSNISKS
+69 NISPLLMDLDPDNHMVVLKIEYILNDIDQLKTDYNKYFEKLS
-83 ALTSGIEWNYRFS
+83 SG
-96 DTLDKKNYE
+96 KKNTRNKQQ
-105 LFYATFEDLFL
+105 LFERF
-116 NHSII
+116 
-121 IDDEELK
+121 
-128 RYSKAWKKPAVSK
+128 
-141 DLAKYDATEDGEDR
+141 
-155 NAENVRMLYR
+155 M
-165 PRGAQIEALYALQES
+165 
-180 RMEGAAKGLV
+180 
-190 YAATGIGKTY
+190 
-200 LAAFD
+200 
-205 SAKYKRVLFVAHREE
+205 
-220 ILKQA
+220 
-225 VVSFKNV
+225 
-232 RNSADYGFFDGKEKD
+232 
-247 RDKSVIFASVATLGR
+247 RDKSKNYFKTVYKAVKYDYTIHECNQDIFTILDKNILHLS
-262 TEYLNETYF
+262 
-271 PADYFEYV
+271 
-279 IIDEF
+279 
-284 HHAVTDQYRRIVE
+284 RIVSIKSI
-297 YFQPQFLL
+297 
-305 GLTATP
+305 GAK
-311 ERMDGKNI
+311 R
-319 YEICDYNVP
+319 
-328 YQISLKEAINKGMLV
+328 
-343 PFHYYGVYDET
+343 ET
-354 DYSGL
+354 DNKENDTSLSSLSNQYYE
-359 RIVKGRYDE
+359 RVKG
-368 QELNQAYIGNERRYD
+368 
-383 LIYKYYR
+383 
-390 KYRSLRAIGFCC
+390 
-402 SRQHAED
+402 
-409 MAKEFCQRG
+409 
-418 IASAA
+418 
-423 VYSGENGAYA
+423 
-433 EERNEAIRKLKNG
+433 EAG
-446 EIRVIF
+446 
-452 SVDMFNPV
+452 DPV

-473 ELTGLYSKVFEEI
+473 ELTGLYLKVFEEI
-486 VGKVKRFG
+486 VRKVKRFG

-518 TVMTYKSGDQ
+518 TIMTYKSGSQ

-702 KIDQEEKA
+702 KIDQEEETL
-710 SGMPLLS
+710 GMPLSS

-791 GRNDLTFFKKQNA
+791 GRNDLTFFKKRNA

>member
-1 MRMLL
+1 MDWQKPLSLIIGKNNCGKTSLISIMQTFFSEGKGPGIRYDDFNLEFKLRLTDCIACKKSEWDNTDIQGIELFLYIEYNESDNIANISPLLMDLDPDNHMVVLKIEYVL
-6 NDMKRALERG
+6 NDINQLKMDYDKYFEKL
-16 VKIRILTG
+16 
-24 NYLGITQP
+24 
-32 SALYL
+32 
-37 IKSEL
+37 
-42 GDRVDLRLYNETSRS
+42 
-57 FHPKSYIFHYES
+57 S
-69 SNEIYIGSSNISKS
+69 SG
-83 ALTSGIEWNYRFS
+83 
-96 DTLDKKNYE
+96 KKNARNKQQ
-105 LFYATFEDLFL
+105 LFERF
-116 NHSII
+116 
-121 IDDEELK
+121 
-128 RYSKAWKKPAVSK
+128 
-141 DLAKYDATEDGEDR
+141 
-155 NAENVRMLYR
+155 M
-165 PRGAQIEALYALQES
+165 
-180 RMEGAAKGLV
+180 
-190 YAATGIGKTY
+190 
-200 LAAFD
+200 
-205 SAKYKRVLFVAHREE
+205 
-220 ILKQA
+220 
-225 VVSFKNV
+225 
-232 RNSADYGFFDGKEKD
+232 
-247 RDKSVIFASVATLGR
+247 RDKSKNYFKTVYKAIKYDYTIHECNPNIFTILDKNILHLS
-262 TEYLNETYF
+262 
-271 PADYFEYV
+271 
-279 IIDEF
+279 
-284 HHAVTDQYRRIVE
+284 RIVSIKSI
-297 YFQPQFLL
+297 
-305 GLTATP
+305 GAK
-311 ERMDGKNI
+311 R
-319 YEICDYNVP
+319 
-328 YQISLKEAINKGMLV
+328 
-343 PFHYYGVYDET
+343 ET
-354 DYSGL
+354 DNKENDTSLSSLSNQYYE
-359 RIVKGRYDE
+359 RVKG
-368 QELNQAYIGNERRYD
+368 
-383 LIYKYYR
+383 
-390 KYRSLRAIGFCC
+390 
-402 SRQHAED
+402 
-409 MAKEFCQRG
+409 
-418 IASAA
+418 
-423 VYSGENGAYA
+423 
-433 EERNEAIRKLKNG
+433 EAG
-446 EIRVIF
+446 
-452 SVDMFNPV
+452 DPV

-702 KIDQEEKA
+702 KIDQEEEA

-791 GRNDLTFFKKQNA
+791 GRNDLTNDLTFFKKQNA
-804 RQKVLSYIQK
+804 KQKVLSYIQK

>member
-1 MRMLL
+1 MDWQKTLSLIIGKNNCGKTSLISIMQTFFSEGKGPGIRYDDFNLEFKLRL
-6 NDMKRALERG
+6 NDCIACK
-16 VKIRILTG
+16 
-24 NYLGITQP
+24 
-32 SALYL
+32 
-37 IKSEL
+37 KSEWDNTDIQGIEL
-42 GDRVDLRLYNETSRS
+42 FLYIEYNESDN
-57 FHPKSYIFHYES
+57 IA
-69 SNEIYIGSSNISKS
+69 NISPLLMDLDPDNHMVVLKIEYVLNDINQLKMDYDKYFEKLS
-83 ALTSGIEWNYRFS
+83 SG
-96 DTLDKKNYE
+96 KKNARNKQQ
-105 LFYATFEDLFL
+105 LFERF
-116 NHSII
+116 
-121 IDDEELK
+121 
-128 RYSKAWKKPAVSK
+128 
-141 DLAKYDATEDGEDR
+141 
-155 NAENVRMLYR
+155 M
-165 PRGAQIEALYALQES
+165 
-180 RMEGAAKGLV
+180 
-190 YAATGIGKTY
+190 
-200 LAAFD
+200 
-205 SAKYKRVLFVAHREE
+205 
-220 ILKQA
+220 
-225 VVSFKNV
+225 
-232 RNSADYGFFDGKEKD
+232 
-247 RDKSVIFASVATLGR
+247 RDKSKNYFKTVYKAIKYDYTIHECNPDIFTILDKNILHLS
-262 TEYLNETYF
+262 
-271 PADYFEYV
+271 
-279 IIDEF
+279 
-284 HHAVTDQYRRIVE
+284 RIVSIKSI
-297 YFQPQFLL
+297 
-305 GLTATP
+305 GAK
-311 ERMDGKNI
+311 R
-319 YEICDYNVP
+319 
-328 YQISLKEAINKGMLV
+328 
-343 PFHYYGVYDET
+343 ET
-354 DYSGL
+354 DNKENDTSLSSLSNQYYE
-359 RIVKGRYDE
+359 RVKG
-368 QELNQAYIGNERRYD
+368 
-383 LIYKYYR
+383 
-390 KYRSLRAIGFCC
+390 
-402 SRQHAED
+402 
-409 MAKEFCQRG
+409 
-418 IASAA
+418 
-423 VYSGENGAYA
+423 
-433 EERNEAIRKLKNG
+433 EAG
-446 EIRVIF
+446 
-452 SVDMFNPV
+452 DPV

-702 KIDQEEKA
+702 KIDQEEEA

-791 GRNDLTFFKKQNA
+791 GKNDLTFFKRQNA

>member
-1 MRMLL
+1 M
-6 NDMKRALERG
+6 EI
-16 VKIRILTG
+16 VKIRVK
-24 NYLGITQP
+24 NYRALKDFSMDWQKDLSLIIGKNNCGKTSLLSIMQTFFSEGKGPGIRYDDFN
-32 SALYL
+32 LEF
-37 IKSEL
+37 K
-42 GDRVDLRLYNETSRS
+42 LRLTDCIACKKTEWDNTDIQGIELFLYIEYNENDN
-57 FHPKSYIFHYES
+57 IA
-69 SNEIYIGSSNISKS
+69 NISPLLMDLDPDNHMVVLKIEYILNDIDQLKTDYNKYFEKLS
-83 ALTSGIEWNYRFS
+83 SG
-96 DTLDKKNYE
+96 KKNTRNKQQ
-105 LFYATFEDLFL
+105 LFERF
-116 NHSII
+116 
-121 IDDEELK
+121 
-128 RYSKAWKKPAVSK
+128 
-141 DLAKYDATEDGEDR
+141 
-155 NAENVRMLYR
+155 M
-165 PRGAQIEALYALQES
+165 
-180 RMEGAAKGLV
+180 
-190 YAATGIGKTY
+190 
-200 LAAFD
+200 
-205 SAKYKRVLFVAHREE
+205 
-220 ILKQA
+220 
-225 VVSFKNV
+225 
-232 RNSADYGFFDGKEKD
+232 
-247 RDKSVIFASVATLGR
+247 RDKSKNYFKTVYKAVKYDYTIHECNPDIFTILDKNILHLS
-262 TEYLNETYF
+262 
-271 PADYFEYV
+271 
-279 IIDEF
+279 
-284 HHAVTDQYRRIVE
+284 RIVSIKSI
-297 YFQPQFLL
+297 
-305 GLTATP
+305 GAK
-311 ERMDGKNI
+311 R
-319 YEICDYNVP
+319 
-328 YQISLKEAINKGMLV
+328 
-343 PFHYYGVYDET
+343 ET
-354 DYSGL
+354 DNKENDTSLSSLSNQYYE
-359 RIVKGRYDE
+359 RVKG
-368 QELNQAYIGNERRYD
+368 
-383 LIYKYYR
+383 
-390 KYRSLRAIGFCC
+390 
-402 SRQHAED
+402 
-409 MAKEFCQRG
+409 
-418 IASAA
+418 
-423 VYSGENGAYA
+423 
-433 EERNEAIRKLKNG
+433 EAG
-446 EIRVIF
+446 
-452 SVDMFNPV
+452 DPV

-473 ELTGLYSKVFEEI
+473 ELTGLYLKVFEEI
-486 VGKVKRFG
+486 VRKVKRFG

-518 TVMTYKSGDQ
+518 TIMTYKSGSQ

-702 KIDQEEKA
+702 KIDQEEETL
-710 SGMPLLS
+710 GMPLSS

-791 GRNDLTFFKKQNA
+791 GRNDLTFFKKRNA
-804 RQKVLSYIQK
+804 RQKVLSYIEK

>member
-1 MRMLL
+1 M
-6 NDMKRALERG
+6 EI
-16 VKIRILTG
+16 VKIRVKNYRALKDFSMDWQKTLSLIIGKNNCGKTSLISIMQTFFSEGKGPGIRYDDFNLEFKLRLTDC
-24 NYLGITQP
+24 I
-32 SALYL
+32 ACK
-37 IKSEL
+37 KSEWDNTDIQGIEL
-42 GDRVDLRLYNETSRS
+42 FLYIEYNESDN
-57 FHPKSYIFHYES
+57 IA
-69 SNEIYIGSSNISKS
+69 NISPLLMDLDPDNHMVVLKIEYVLNDINQLKMDYDKYFEKLS
-83 ALTSGIEWNYRFS
+83 SG
-96 DTLDKKNYE
+96 KKNARNKQQ
-105 LFYATFEDLFL
+105 LFERF
-116 NHSII
+116 
-121 IDDEELK
+121 
-128 RYSKAWKKPAVSK
+128 
-141 DLAKYDATEDGEDR
+141 
-155 NAENVRMLYR
+155 M
-165 PRGAQIEALYALQES
+165 
-180 RMEGAAKGLV
+180 
-190 YAATGIGKTY
+190 
-200 LAAFD
+200 
-205 SAKYKRVLFVAHREE
+205 
-220 ILKQA
+220 
-225 VVSFKNV
+225 
-232 RNSADYGFFDGKEKD
+232 
-247 RDKSVIFASVATLGR
+247 RDKSKNYFKTVYKAIKYDYTIHECNPDIFTILDKNILHLS
-262 TEYLNETYF
+262 
-271 PADYFEYV
+271 
-279 IIDEF
+279 
-284 HHAVTDQYRRIVE
+284 RIVSIKSI
-297 YFQPQFLL
+297 
-305 GLTATP
+305 GAK
-311 ERMDGKNI
+311 R
-319 YEICDYNVP
+319 
-328 YQISLKEAINKGMLV
+328 
-343 PFHYYGVYDET
+343 ET
-354 DYSGL
+354 DNKENDTSLSSLSNQYYE
-359 RIVKGRYDE
+359 RVKG
-368 QELNQAYIGNERRYD
+368 
-383 LIYKYYR
+383 
-390 KYRSLRAIGFCC
+390 
-402 SRQHAED
+402 
-409 MAKEFCQRG
+409 
-418 IASAA
+418 
-423 VYSGENGAYA
+423 
-433 EERNEAIRKLKNG
+433 EAG
-446 EIRVIF
+446 
-452 SVDMFNPV
+452 DPV

-702 KIDQEEKA
+702 KINQEEEA

>member
-1 MRMLL
+1 M
-6 NDMKRALERG
+6 EI
-16 VKIRILTG
+16 VKIRVKNYRALKDFSMDWQKTLSLIIGKNNCGKTSLISIMQTFFSEGKGPGIRYDDFNLEFKLRLTDC
-24 NYLGITQP
+24 I
-32 SALYL
+32 ACK
-37 IKSEL
+37 KSEWDNTDIQGIEL
-42 GDRVDLRLYNETSRS
+42 FLYIEYNESDN
-57 FHPKSYIFHYES
+57 IA
-69 SNEIYIGSSNISKS
+69 NISPLLMDLDPDNHMVVLKIEYVLNDINQLKMDYDKYFEKLS
-83 ALTSGIEWNYRFS
+83 SG
-96 DTLDKKNYE
+96 KKNARNKQQ
-105 LFYATFEDLFL
+105 LFERF
-116 NHSII
+116 
-121 IDDEELK
+121 
-128 RYSKAWKKPAVSK
+128 
-141 DLAKYDATEDGEDR
+141 
-155 NAENVRMLYR
+155 M
-165 PRGAQIEALYALQES
+165 
-180 RMEGAAKGLV
+180 
-190 YAATGIGKTY
+190 
-200 LAAFD
+200 
-205 SAKYKRVLFVAHREE
+205 
-220 ILKQA
+220 
-225 VVSFKNV
+225 
-232 RNSADYGFFDGKEKD
+232 
-247 RDKSVIFASVATLGR
+247 RDKSKNYFKTVYKAIKYDYTIHECNPDIFTILDKNILHLS
-262 TEYLNETYF
+262 
-271 PADYFEYV
+271 
-279 IIDEF
+279 
-284 HHAVTDQYRRIVE
+284 RIVSIKSI
-297 YFQPQFLL
+297 
-305 GLTATP
+305 GAK
-311 ERMDGKNI
+311 R
-319 YEICDYNVP
+319 
-328 YQISLKEAINKGMLV
+328 
-343 PFHYYGVYDET
+343 ET
-354 DYSGL
+354 DNKENDTSLSSLSNQYYE
-359 RIVKGRYDE
+359 RVKG
-368 QELNQAYIGNERRYD
+368 
-383 LIYKYYR
+383 
-390 KYRSLRAIGFCC
+390 
-402 SRQHAED
+402 
-409 MAKEFCQRG
+409 
-418 IASAA
+418 
-423 VYSGENGAYA
+423 
-433 EERNEAIRKLKNG
+433 EAG
-446 EIRVIF
+446 
-452 SVDMFNPV
+452 DPV

-702 KIDQEEKA
+702 KIDQEEEA

-743 LIITDIDAVKKKEIK
+743 LIITDIDAAKKKEIK

>member
-1 MRMLL
+1 M
-6 NDMKRALERG
+6 EI
-16 VKIRILTG
+16 VKIRVKNYRALKNFSMDWQKDLSLIIGKNNCGKTSLLSIMQTFFSEGKGQGIRYDDFNLEFKLRLT
-24 NYLGITQP
+24 NCIAYK
-32 SALYL
+32 
-37 IKSEL
+37 KSEWDSTDIQGIEL
-42 GDRVDLRLYNETSRS
+42 FLYIEYNENDN
-57 FHPKSYIFHYES
+57 IA
-69 SNEIYIGSSNISKS
+69 NISPLLMDLDPDNHMVVLKIEYILNDIDQLKTDYDKYFEKLS
-83 ALTSGIEWNYRFS
+83 SG
-96 DTLDKKNYE
+96 KKNAKNKQQ
-105 LFYATFEDLFL
+105 LFERF
-116 NHSII
+116 
-121 IDDEELK
+121 
-128 RYSKAWKKPAVSK
+128 
-141 DLAKYDATEDGEDR
+141 
-155 NAENVRMLYR
+155 M
-165 PRGAQIEALYALQES
+165 
-180 RMEGAAKGLV
+180 
-190 YAATGIGKTY
+190 
-200 LAAFD
+200 
-205 SAKYKRVLFVAHREE
+205 
-220 ILKQA
+220 
-225 VVSFKNV
+225 
-232 RNSADYGFFDGKEKD
+232 
-247 RDKSVIFASVATLGR
+247 RDKSKNYFKTVYKAVKYDYTIHECNPDIFTILDKNILHLS
-262 TEYLNETYF
+262 
-271 PADYFEYV
+271 
-279 IIDEF
+279 
-284 HHAVTDQYRRIVE
+284 RIVSIKSI
-297 YFQPQFLL
+297 
-305 GLTATP
+305 GAK
-311 ERMDGKNI
+311 R
-319 YEICDYNVP
+319 
-328 YQISLKEAINKGMLV
+328 
-343 PFHYYGVYDET
+343 ET
-354 DYSGL
+354 DNKENDTSLSSLSNQYYE
-359 RIVKGRYDE
+359 RVKG
-368 QELNQAYIGNERRYD
+368 
-383 LIYKYYR
+383 
-390 KYRSLRAIGFCC
+390 
-402 SRQHAED
+402 
-409 MAKEFCQRG
+409 
-418 IASAA
+418 
-423 VYSGENGAYA
+423 
-433 EERNEAIRKLKNG
+433 EAG
-446 EIRVIF
+446 
-452 SVDMFNPV
+452 DPV

-486 VGKVKRFG
+486 VRKVKRFG

-518 TVMTYKSGDQ
+518 TIMTYKSGSQ

-604 DGSDIVVQT
+604 DGLDIVVQT

-702 KIDQEEKA
+702 KIDQEEETL
-710 SGMPLLS
+710 GMPLLS

-743 LIITDIDAVKKKEIK
+743 LIITDIDAVKKKKIK

>member
-1 MRMLL
+1 MDWQKTLSLIIGKNNCGKTSLISIMQTFFSEGKGPGIRYDDFNLEFKLRLTDCIACKKSEWDNTDIQGIELFLYIEYNESDNIANISPLLMDLDPDNHMVVLKIEYVL
-6 NDMKRALERG
+6 NDINQLKMDYDKYFEKL
-16 VKIRILTG
+16 
-24 NYLGITQP
+24 
-32 SALYL
+32 
-37 IKSEL
+37 
-42 GDRVDLRLYNETSRS
+42 
-57 FHPKSYIFHYES
+57 S
-69 SNEIYIGSSNISKS
+69 SG
-83 ALTSGIEWNYRFS
+83 
-96 DTLDKKNYE
+96 KKNARNKQQ
-105 LFYATFEDLFL
+105 LFERF
-116 NHSII
+116 
-121 IDDEELK
+121 
-128 RYSKAWKKPAVSK
+128 
-141 DLAKYDATEDGEDR
+141 
-155 NAENVRMLYR
+155 M
-165 PRGAQIEALYALQES
+165 
-180 RMEGAAKGLV
+180 
-190 YAATGIGKTY
+190 
-200 LAAFD
+200 
-205 SAKYKRVLFVAHREE
+205 
-220 ILKQA
+220 
-225 VVSFKNV
+225 
-232 RNSADYGFFDGKEKD
+232 
-247 RDKSVIFASVATLGR
+247 RDKSKNYFKTVYKAIKYDYTIHECNPDIFTILDKNILHLS
-262 TEYLNETYF
+262 
-271 PADYFEYV
+271 
-279 IIDEF
+279 
-284 HHAVTDQYRRIVE
+284 RIVSIKSI
-297 YFQPQFLL
+297 
-305 GLTATP
+305 GAK
-311 ERMDGKNI
+311 R
-319 YEICDYNVP
+319 
-328 YQISLKEAINKGMLV
+328 
-343 PFHYYGVYDET
+343 ET
-354 DYSGL
+354 DNKENDTSLSSLSNQYYE
-359 RIVKGRYDE
+359 RVKG
-368 QELNQAYIGNERRYD
+368 
-383 LIYKYYR
+383 
-390 KYRSLRAIGFCC
+390 
-402 SRQHAED
+402 
-409 MAKEFCQRG
+409 
-418 IASAA
+418 
-423 VYSGENGAYA
+423 
-433 EERNEAIRKLKNG
+433 EAG
-446 EIRVIF
+446 
-452 SVDMFNPV
+452 DPV

-702 KIDQEEKA
+702 KIDQEEEA

-791 GRNDLTFFKKQNA
+791 GRNDLTNDLTFFKKQNA

-896 AFPMEVLLNSESDGK
+896 AFPIEVLLNSESDGK

>member
-1 MRMLL
+1 M
-6 NDMKRALERG
+6 EI
-16 VKIRILTG
+16 VKIRVKNYRALKDFSMDWQKPLSLIIGKNNCGKTSLISIMQTFFSEGKGPGIRYDDFNLEFKLRLTDC
-24 NYLGITQP
+24 I
-32 SALYL
+32 ACK
-37 IKSEL
+37 KSEWDNTDIQGIEL
-42 GDRVDLRLYNETSRS
+42 FLYIEYNESDN
-57 FHPKSYIFHYES
+57 IA
-69 SNEIYIGSSNISKS
+69 NISPLLMDLDPDNHMVVLKIEYVLNDINQLKMDYDKYFEKLS
-83 ALTSGIEWNYRFS
+83 SG
-96 DTLDKKNYE
+96 KKNARNKQQ
-105 LFYATFEDLFL
+105 LFERF
-116 NHSII
+116 
-121 IDDEELK
+121 
-128 RYSKAWKKPAVSK
+128 
-141 DLAKYDATEDGEDR
+141 
-155 NAENVRMLYR
+155 M
-165 PRGAQIEALYALQES
+165 
-180 RMEGAAKGLV
+180 
-190 YAATGIGKTY
+190 
-200 LAAFD
+200 
-205 SAKYKRVLFVAHREE
+205 
-220 ILKQA
+220 
-225 VVSFKNV
+225 
-232 RNSADYGFFDGKEKD
+232 
-247 RDKSVIFASVATLGR
+247 RDKSKNYFKTVYKAIKYDYTIHECNPDIFTILDKNILHLS
-262 TEYLNETYF
+262 
-271 PADYFEYV
+271 
-279 IIDEF
+279 
-284 HHAVTDQYRRIVE
+284 RIVSIKSI
-297 YFQPQFLL
+297 
-305 GLTATP
+305 GAK
-311 ERMDGKNI
+311 R
-319 YEICDYNVP
+319 
-328 YQISLKEAINKGMLV
+328 
-343 PFHYYGVYDET
+343 ET
-354 DYSGL
+354 DNKENDTSLSSLSNQYYE
-359 RIVKGRYDE
+359 RVKG
-368 QELNQAYIGNERRYD
+368 
-383 LIYKYYR
+383 
-390 KYRSLRAIGFCC
+390 
-402 SRQHAED
+402 
-409 MAKEFCQRG
+409 
-418 IASAA
+418 
-423 VYSGENGAYA
+423 
-433 EERNEAIRKLKNG
+433 EAG
-446 EIRVIF
+446 
-452 SVDMFNPV
+452 DPV

-581 HPQLQYIF
+581 HPQLQYILS
-589 IKNIKELLREGKKCK
+589 KNIKELLREGKKCK

-702 KIDQEEKA
+702 KIDQEEEA

-791 GRNDLTFFKKQNA
+791 GRNDLTNDLTFFKKQNA
-804 RQKVLSYIQK
+804 KQKVLSYIQK